1 MQAPDLKYEFFI
13 KDAHA
18 HWCIHDDSVNITET
32 TSDSGVVIT
41 GVKAEAMFMMARNA
55 LACKHEYSVFE
66 ELVPKPYH
74 INAAKEMIAA
84 LQSFVDDNTKDE
96 DNTNK
101 EDN

>member
-18 HWCIHDDSVNITET
+18 HWCIHDDSINITET
-32 TSDSGVVIT
+32 TSDSGVVIQ

-66 ELVPKPYH
+66 ELLPKPYH
-74 INAAKEMIAA
+74 INAAKEMIIV
-84 LQSFVDDNTKDE
+84 LQKFVDGHTPNE
-96 DNTNK
+96 
-101 EDN
+101 E